1 MIMKKMITI
10 PDKNYEAYIS
20 YPENKEKLSSII
32 LIHEI
37 WGLNDHIK
45 NVSDRF
51 ASEGYA
57 VLAVDLLS
65 SEGFKG
71 IDQNILQEM
80 NIPEKKDEAQKK
92 MRELLAPINSPEFSL
107 KTIEKLKDAY
117 KFLTKESFYN
127 GKIGVLGF
135 CFGGTYS
142 YELAVAESNIAFCIP
157 FYGHAPKDSD
167 IKKIQSP
174 ILAFFG
180 ENDKNLVDNLPN
192 LEKLMKDNNKSFEY
206 TVYPNT
212 GHAFFNDTNKNMYN
226 KEAAENAWEKTLEF
240 LKLYS

>member
-1 MIMKKMITI
+1 MKKMITI
-10 PDKNYEAYIS
+10 PNQNYEAYLS

-45 NVSDRF
+45 DVSDRF
-51 ASEGYA
+51 ASKGYA

-71 IDQNILQEM
+71 IDQSILQEM
-80 NIPEKKDEAQKK
+80 QDPEKKDEAQKK

-117 KFLTKESFYN
+117 NFLTKESFYN

-142 YELAVAESNIAFCIP
+142 YELAVAESKISFCIP
-157 FYGHAPKDSD
+157 FYGHAPKESD
-167 IKKIQSP
+167 IQKIQSP

-180 ENDKNLVDNLPN
+180 ENDKNLVDDLPN

-206 TVYPNT
+206 KVYPNT

-226 KEAAENAWEKTLEF
+226 KDAADDAWNRTLDF
-240 LKLYS
+240 LKLHA

>member
-1 MIMKKMITI
+1 MKKMITI

-206 TVYPNT
+206 IVYPNT